1 MEEMLEKLLLRSAE
15 RLRSERLLRRKIQN
29 VEARCDLFLLNKG
42 KSWALR
48 IGTCGGLFA
57 KGQAE

>member
-42 KSWALR
+42 KS
-48 IGTCGGLFA
+48 
-57 KGQAE
+57 